1 MSLFAAAANDE
12 STTEQSE
19 TLTNCKAEER
29 AEFMRCRMRFEASG
43 LSNRSEMRK
52 QYCSIITEILKVST
66 WKNMQ
71 KIDAMSSCPCFETGE
86 DSEKAKRPLFLD
98 VNVHLAFRLKA
109 KMINAR
115 VYFLQT
121 CFKSFEQCASAEEIQ
136 TSRDRFLIK
145 EYLSASLYSDLFPTL
160 LTCSPT
166 MVSLLLSMG

>member
-1 MSLFAAAANDE
+1 MYE
-12 STTEQSE
+12 IE
-19 TLTNCKAEER
+19 TR
-29 AEFMRCRMRFEASG
+29 
-43 LSNRSEMRK
+43 
-52 QYCSIITEILKVST
+52 
-66 WKNMQ
+66 
-71 KIDAMSSCPCFETGE
+71 E

-109 KMINAR
+109 KIINAR
-115 VYFLQT
+115 IHFLQT

-166 MVSLLLSMG
+166 LVSLLRYGLKRMS